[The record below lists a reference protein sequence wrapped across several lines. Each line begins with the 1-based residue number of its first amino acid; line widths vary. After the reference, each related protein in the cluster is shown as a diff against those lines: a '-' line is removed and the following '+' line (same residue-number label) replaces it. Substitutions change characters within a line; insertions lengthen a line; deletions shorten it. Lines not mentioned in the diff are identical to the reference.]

1 MTDWNEIGARA
12 YNRCFNNFR
21 KTEDFDESFE
31 CFDEEIVNGM
41 ENGKIEFEYGWEHD
55 LSTDQI
61 SQIISAAVKQF
72 KDNKNEDLSGPLH
85 TYLHDKLYDAQE
97 KHGGDDQFTKWNK
110 TLNEMLDD

>member
-41 ENGKIEFEYGWEHD
+41 ENGK
-55 LSTDQI
+55 
-61 SQIISAAVKQF
+61 
-72 KDNKNEDLSGPLH
+72 
-85 TYLHDKLYDAQE
+85 KLNHE
-97 KHGGDDQFTKWNK
+97 KHDQ
-110 TLNEMLDD
+110 